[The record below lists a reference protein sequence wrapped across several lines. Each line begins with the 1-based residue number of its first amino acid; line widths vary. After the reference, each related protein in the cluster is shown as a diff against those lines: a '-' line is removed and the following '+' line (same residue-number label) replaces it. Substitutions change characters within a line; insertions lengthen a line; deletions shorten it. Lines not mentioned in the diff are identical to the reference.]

1 MSFSLDTDSF
11 LAFRRAFGFM
21 LYFICASLSYIL
33 VFDRGLQEH
42 PRFQKG
48 QIKMEIRQ
56 ASSAMPV
63 MALLTAP
70 FFLAEVSG
78 HSKLYHALSD
88 APFTGYTLLSVPLFI
103 LFTDFFIYLI
113 HRSLHHPLLY
123 KRLHKPHHKWVVPT
137 PFASHAFHPL
147 DGWSQSLLYHIFPL
161 LFPLHKFIYLGLFG
175 FVNFWTVGIHDGY
188 FLSHDPV
195 INGSACHTMH
205 HLYFNYN
212 YGQFTTIWG
221 RIGGSYR
228 KPNIELGSKETD
240 IRQKEWVHQSTEIRN
255 IEKKL
260 AWCQ

>member
-1 MSFSLDTDSF
+1 
-11 LAFRRAFGFM
+11 M
-21 LYFICASLSYIL
+21 LYFICAGLSYLL
-33 VFDRGLQEH
+33 VFDRGLQDH
-42 PRFQKG
+42 PRYQKG
-48 QIKMEIRQ
+48 QIRMEIRQ
-56 ASSAMPV
+56 AFSAMPA

-70 FFLAEVSG
+70 FFLAEVRG
-78 HSKLYHALSD
+78 YSKLYHALSD
-88 APFTGYTLLSVPLFI
+88 APFTGYTLFSVPLFI
-103 LFTDFFIYLI
+103 LFTDFFIYWI

-147 DGWSQSLLYHIFPL
+147 DGWSQSLPYHIFPL
-161 LFPLHKFIYLGLFG
+161 LFPLHKLVYLGLFG

-212 YGQFTTIWG
+212 YGQFTTIWD

-228 KPNIELGSKETD
+228 KPNIELGSKETEV
-240 IRQKEWVHQSTEIRN
+240 RQKEWVHQSTQIRN

-260 AWCQ
+260 A